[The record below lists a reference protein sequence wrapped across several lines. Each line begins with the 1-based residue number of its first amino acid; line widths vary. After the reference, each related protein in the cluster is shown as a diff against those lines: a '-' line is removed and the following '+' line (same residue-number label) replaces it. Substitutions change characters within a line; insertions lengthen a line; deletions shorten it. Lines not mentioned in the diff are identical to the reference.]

1 MRPLEPPKKSEAIK
15 EPAEKKAKKK
25 LLDFSVFKD
34 GGFVIYALAASIMVL
49 GLFVPPVFVVSYAKD
64 LGYQD
69 TKAAFLLTILGF
81 IDIFARP
88 ICGMVAGLKWVRPR
102 CVYSSVLL

>member
-1 MRPLEPPKKSEAIK
+1 M
-15 EPAEKKAKKK
+15 
-25 LLDFSVFKD
+25 FKD
-34 GGFVIYALAASIMVL
+34 GGFVIYTLAASIMVL

-81 IDIFARP
+81 IDI
-88 ICGMVAGLKWVRPR
+88 
-102 CVYSSVLL
+102 S